1 MRPGQ
6 EERIE
11 FEYIRHGTLCLIASF
26 DVVSGESV
34 SPTVG
39 PTRTEDDFLEHC
51 QRTVLAHPDSR
62 WRLVM
67 DQLNTHCSESLV
79 RWVAAMEE
87 RKEELALSPEELG
100 VKGKSGI
107 LKSQETRKAFL
118 SSPQRRIRFVYVPKH
133 SSWLNQVEIWF
144 SVVVRRVLKRGNFP
158 SLESLRERLLDFIAY
173 FNRTMAKPYRWTFT
187 GQPLTK

>member
-26 DVVSGESV
+26 DVVTGESV

-39 PTRTEDDFLEHC
+39 PTRTEEDFLDHC
-51 QRTVLAHPDSR
+51 KRTVMLHPKSS
-62 WRLVM
+62 WRLIM
-67 DQLNTHCSESLV
+67 DQLNTHGSESLV
-79 RWVAAMEE
+79 RWVVAMEE
-87 RKEELALSPEELG
+87 LKLSADELG

-107 LKSQETRKAFL
+107 LKSLATRKEFL
-118 SSPQRRIRFVYVPKH
+118 SSPDRRLRFIYVPKH

-144 SVVVRRVLKRGNFP
+144 SVVVRRVLKRGEFT
-158 SLESLRERLLDFIAY
+158 SLDALRQRLLDFIDY
-173 FNRTMAKPYRWTFT
+173 FNRTMAKPYRWAYT
-187 GQPLTK
+187 GQPLTT

>member
-1 MRPGQ
+1 M
-6 EERIE
+6 
-11 FEYIRHGTLCLIASF
+11 
-26 DVVSGESV
+26 VSGESV

-39 PTRTEDDFLEHC
+39 LTRTEDDFLGHC

-79 RWVAAMEE
+79 RWVAAM
-87 RKEELALSPEELG
+87 EELALSPEELG

-158 SLESLRERLLDFIAY
+158 SLESLRERLLDFIGY